1 MRGAIMTHDRPAPL
15 GLTTAAPMNPFVRLR
30 GGLAAAGLAL
40 LLAGCASTSGGG
52 VSAPSHP
59 PKRGTQIP
67 NVRQPTHT
75 ARDPSFQAIPGAEGV
90 IGSNESQLVRMF
102 GEPRLNVWEG
112 DARKLQFTGKACLLD
127 VYLYPST
134 ASKEPRAS
142 YIDARRVSDG
152 QDVDRAACIAA
163 LRK

>member
-1 MRGAIMTHDRPAPL
+1 MTQDRWAAAAI
-15 GLTTAAPMNPFVRLR
+15 PMIQPFRLR
-30 GGLAAAGLAL
+30 AAFAAAGLAL

-52 VSAPSHP
+52 GGGVAGKPNP
-59 PKRGTQIP
+59 PRRGTQVP

-127 VYLYPST
+127 IYLYPS
-134 ASKEPRAS
+134 ASSKEPRAS
-142 YIDARRVSDG
+142 FIDARRVSDG

>member
-1 MRGAIMTHDRPAPL
+1 MRDAIMTQDRPV
-15 GLTTAAPMNPFVRLR
+15 AAALPMIQPIRLR
-30 GGLAAAGLAL
+30 SALAAAGLAL

-52 VSAPSHP
+52 VASTPHP

-75 ARDPSFQAIPGAEGV
+75 ARDPSFQAIPGADGV

-127 VYLYPST
+127 IYLYPST
-134 ASKEPRAS
+134 SSKEPRAS

>member
-1 MRGAIMTHDRPAPL
+1 MRGAIMTHDRPVA
-15 GLTTAAPMNPFVRLR
+15 TALSMIQPIRLR
-30 GGLAAAGLAL
+30 SALAAAGLAL
-40 LLAGCASTSGGG
+40 LLAGCASTSGG
-52 VSAPSHP
+52 VASTPHP
-59 PKRGTQIP
+59 PKRGTQVP

-127 VYLYPST
+127 IYLYPS
-134 ASKEPRAS
+134 ASAKEPRAS

>member
-1 MRGAIMTHDRPAPL
+1 MIQPTRIRGA
-15 GLTTAAPMNPFVRLR
+15 
-30 GGLAAAGLAL
+30 LAAAGLAV

-52 VSAPSHP
+52 VASTPHP

-127 VYLYPST
+127 IYLYPST
-134 ASKEPRAS
+134 SAKEPRAADKEPRGGWDGAGVES
-142 YIDARRVSDG
+142 APIHAARRQWVF
-152 QDVDRAACIAA
+152 
-163 LRK
+163 

>member
-1 MRGAIMTHDRPAPL
+1 MTYDRVAAAAI
-15 GLTTAAPMNPFVRLR
+15 PMIQPSRLR
-30 GGLAAAGLAL
+30 AAFAAAGLAL

-52 VSAPSHP
+52 VAGKPTP
-59 PKRGTQIP
+59 PRRGTQVP

-127 VYLYPST
+127 IYLYPS
-134 ASKEPRAS
+134 ASSKEPRAS
-142 YIDARRVSDG
+142 FIDARRVSDG

>member
-1 MRGAIMTHDRPAPL
+1 MTQDRSALHAIPMIAPI
-15 GLTTAAPMNPFVRLR
+15 RLR
-30 GGLAAAGLAL
+30 CATAHLRGVVAAAGLAV
-40 LLAGCASTSGGG
+40 LLAGCASTSGG
-52 VSAPSHP
+52 VATAQHP

-90 IGSNESQLVRMF
+90 IGSSESQLVRMF

-127 VYLYPST
+127 VYLYPSAAT
-134 ASKEPRAS
+134 KEPRAS